1 VGSPFNLHDPYDL
14 AQPGKVISV
23 QGDTATVD
31 LGGGTLVKAQ
41 IALADV
47 KNGDYV
53 LVHAGYILR
62 VIDIREAERMLDRW
76 RR

>member
-1 VGSPFNLHDPYDL
+1 MGSPFSLHDPYDL
-14 AQPGKVISV
+14 AQPGKVISI

-41 IALADV
+41 ISLADV

-53 LVHAGYILR
+53 LVHAGYVLR
-62 VIDIREAERMLDRW
+62 VIDIREAERMLERW
-76 RR
+76 RK

>member
-1 VGSPFNLHDPYDL
+1 MHDPYDL
-14 AQPGKVISV
+14 AQPGRVITI

-31 LGGGTLVKAQ
+31 LGGGTLTQAQ
-41 IALADV
+41 IALVDV

-62 VIDIREAERMLDRW
+62 VIDITEAERMLDRW